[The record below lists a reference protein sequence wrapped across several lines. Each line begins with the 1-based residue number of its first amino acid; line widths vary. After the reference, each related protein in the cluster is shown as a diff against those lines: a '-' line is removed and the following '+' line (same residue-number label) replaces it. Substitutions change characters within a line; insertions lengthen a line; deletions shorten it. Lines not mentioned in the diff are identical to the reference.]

1 MKFHEE
7 HYVDYLQAVES
18 YPLHPKLSSI
28 RNKLS
33 NNIDNLNNLIFYGP
47 PGVGKYSQA
56 LYFIK
61 KYSPS
66 GLKYEKKIR
75 LQLNKSE
82 INFKLS
88 DIHFEIDMEIL
99 GCNSKSLWNEIYNQI
114 KDIINSNNLHKGIIL
129 CKNFHYIHN
138 DLLDIFYSYMQ
149 NDNYIKYILITSELS
164 FIPEII
170 LNKCEV
176 INVPNY
182 SKSLGNKYI
191 KKTSSDKTK
200 YDKESINIKY
210 LKSDINELSISYK
223 KFGDRLLT
231 CIINY
236 NDIKYQELRDNIYDM
251 LIYHINLGDTL
262 WYILM
267 TLITSNKIKKDEI
280 ADVLIQTYKFLQ
292 FYNNNYR
299 PIYHLEKYFYY
310 LIIKVHEL

>member
-7 HYVDYLQAVES
+7 HYIDYVQAVERGT
-18 YPLHPKLSSI
+18 LHPKLLNI
-28 RNKLS
+28 HKKLPD
-33 NNIDNLNNLIFYGP
+33 NIDNLSNLIFYGP

-61 KYSPS
+61 NYSPS
-66 GLKYEKKIR
+66 KLKYEKKLR

-82 INFKLS
+82 VNFKLS

-114 KDIINSNNLHKGIIL
+114 KDIINSNNIHKGIIL

-149 NDNYIKYILITSELS
+149 NDNYIKYVLITTELS

-176 INVPNY
+176 INVPVI
-182 SKSLGNKYI
+182 SKSLLKKYI
-191 KKTSSDKTK
+191 KINN
-200 YDKESINIKY
+200 YDKETINIKY
-210 LKSDINELSISYK
+210 LKSDINSLSNGYK
-223 KFGDRLLT
+223 NFGDRLLN
-231 CIINY
+231 CILKY
-236 NDIKYQELRDNIYDM
+236 EEIKYQELRDNIYDT
-251 LIYHINLGDTL
+251 LIYHINLGDIL

-267 TLITSNKIKKDEI
+267 KLIHENKIKENEI
-280 ADVLIQTYKFLQ
+280 AEVLVNTYKFLQ